1 MYDFQKAN
9 TWKRISAALFDFIM
23 LVMVIMGVAYLF
35 SCAINYTSYF
45 TELEAHYARYE
56 KDYNLD
62 FDISLEE
69 YNALSEEDR
78 ATFDE
83 ASVAFSKDEA
93 VNKTYRMLL
102 NLTLVIAIFSILIS
116 YLLLEFLVPLLFKN
130 GQTLGKKIFGIGVMR
145 IDGVRLTP
153 FLLFVR
159 SILGKYTI
167 ETMIPVFC
175 AVMIYF
181 NSMVAAA
188 VMVIGILL
196 IVQLGLLIA
205 NRERTPIHDKL
216 SSTVTVDLTSQ
227 MIFETVEDLL
237 AYKEK
242 KAKEAAE
249 RAEY

>member
-23 LVMVIMGVAYLF
+23 LVMVIMGFAYVL
-35 SCAINYTSYF
+35 STAINYTSYF
-45 TELEAHYARYE
+45 NELEAHHARYE

-62 FDISLEE
+62 FDISLEQ
-69 YNALSEEDR
+69 YNALSEDER
-78 ATFDE
+78 AIFDK
-83 ASVAFSKDEA
+83 ASNEFSKDEA
-93 VNKTYRMLL
+93 VNHTYRMLL
-102 NLTLVIAIFSILIS
+102 SLTLLIAIFSILIS
-116 YLLLEFLVPLLFKN
+116 YLILEFFVPLLFKN

-145 IDGVRLTP
+145 IDGVKLTP

-188 VMVIGILL
+188 LLILGIMI

-216 SSTVTVDLTSQ
+216 SSTVTVDITSQ
-227 MIFETVEDLL
+227 LIFENVEELL

-249 RAEY
+249 RADY

>member
-23 LVMVIMGVAYLF
+23 LVMVVMGVAYLM
-35 SCAINYTSYF
+35 STVINYTSYF
-45 TELEAHYARYE
+45 TEYE
-56 KDYNLD
+56 NHRTQYGEKYGID
-62 FDISLEE
+62 FKISAEE
-69 YNALSEEDR
+69 YNALPEDER
-78 ATFDE
+78 AVYDE
-83 ASVAFSKDEA
+83 ASKEFSKDAE
-93 VNKTYRMLL
+93 VNKTYAMLL

-216 SSTVTVDLTSQ
+216 ASTVTVDLTSQ
-227 MIFETVEDLL
+227 MIFATVEDLL

>member
-1 MYDFQKAN
+1 
-9 TWKRISAALFDFIM
+9 M
-23 LVMVIMGVAYLF
+23 LVMVVMGFAYVL
-35 SCAINYTSYF
+35 SSAINYTSYF
-45 TELEAHYARYE
+45 NELEAHYERYE

-69 YNALSEEDR
+69 YNALSEEQR
-78 ATFDE
+78 ATFDK
-83 ASVAFSKDEA
+83 ASDEFSKDVA

-102 NLTLVIAIFSILIS
+102 SLTLVIAIFSILLA
-116 YLLLEFLVPLLFKN
+116 YLLLELLVPLLFKN

-175 AVMIYF
+175 AIMIYF
-181 NSMVAAA
+181 NSMAGAGFIVLA
-188 VMVIGILL
+188 VML
-196 IVQLGLLIA
+196 IVQLGLRSA

-216 SSTVTVDLTSQ
+216 AANVTGDITSQ
-227 MIFETVEDLL
+227 LIFENVEELL

-242 KAKEAAE
+242 KAQEAAE

>member
-23 LVMVIMGVAYLF
+23 LVMVVVGFAYAL
-35 SCAINYTSYF
+35 SSIINYNSYF
-45 TELEAHYARYE
+45 NELEAHYARYE

-83 ASVAFSKDEA
+83 ASNAFSKDPA
-93 VNKTYRMLL
+93 VNKTYQMLL
-102 NLTLVIAIFSILIS
+102 NLTLLIAIFSILIS
-116 YLLLEFLVPLLFKN
+116 YLILEFLVPLLFKN
-130 GQTLGKKIFGIGVMR
+130 GQTLGKKIFGVGVMR
-145 IDGVRLTP
+145 IDGVKLTP

-175 AVMIYF
+175 AIMIYF
-181 NSMVAAA
+181 NTMTGAALLVLG
-188 VMVIGILL
+188 VML
-196 IVQLGLLIA
+196 IIQLGLLIA

-216 SSTVTVDLTSQ
+216 SSTVTVDLSSQ
-227 MIFETVEDLL
+227 MIFDTVEDLL
-237 AYKEK
+237 AYKEE
-242 KAKEAAE
+242 KAKQAAE

>member
-23 LVMVIMGVAYLF
+23 LVMVIMGFAYAL
-35 SCAINYTSYF
+35 SSAINYTSYF
-45 TELEAHYARYE
+45 SELEAHYARYE
-56 KDYNLD
+56 ENYNLD

-69 YNALSEEDR
+69 YNALTEEER

-83 ASVAFSKDEA
+83 ASTAFSKDAA
-93 VNKTYRMLL
+93 VNKTYNMLL
-102 NLTLVIAIFSILIS
+102 SLTLVIAIFSILLAYI
-116 YLLLEFLVPLLFKN
+116 LLELVVPLLFKN

-181 NSMVAAA
+181 NAMTAAA
-188 VMVIGILL
+188 LLILGIML
-196 IVQLGLLIA
+196 IVQLGLIIA

-216 SSTVTVDLTSQ
+216 SSTVTVDITSQ
-227 MIFETVEDLL
+227 LIFENVEELL

-242 KAKEAAE
+242 KAREAAE
-249 RAEY
+249 RADY

>member
-23 LVMVIMGVAYLF
+23 LVMVIMGFAYVL
-35 SCAINYTSYF
+35 SSAINYTSYF
-45 TELEAHYARYE
+45 SELEAHYARYE
-56 KDYNLD
+56 ENYNLD

-69 YNALSEEDR
+69 YNALTEEER
-78 ATFDE
+78 ATFDK
-83 ASVAFSKDEA
+83 ASNEFSKDAA
-93 VNKTYRMLL
+93 VNKTYNMLL
-102 NLTLVIAIFSILIS
+102 SLTLVIAIFAILLAYI
-116 YLLLEFLVPLLFKN
+116 LLELVVPLLFKN

-181 NSMVAAA
+181 NAMTAAA
-188 VMVIGILL
+188 LLILGIML
-196 IVQLGLLIA
+196 IVQLGLIIA

-216 SSTVTVDLTSQ
+216 SSTVTVDLSSQ
-227 MIFETVEDLL
+227 MIFESVEDLL

-242 KAKEAAE
+242 KAREAAE
-249 RAEY
+249 RADY